1 MSEESPKSKNLKV
14 FLDLEFTGLHRLSTP
29 ISVALVVEDGKTYY
43 AEFTDFDKYQITEFI
58 ETQVL
63 SKLTIETFDLYT
75 DYEPNE
81 DNIRVKGNTQL
92 VQETLTEFIAKYSQ
106 NNLEFW
112 MDCPVFTWSIFL
124 DIIGGL
130 KNLPKNIER
139 LPYDLHTACK
149 LFGYDTRGDRRSIL
163 PNYDEL
169 IVEGEN
175 NSLNDARIS
184 LEIFKKLLEGVSSEE
199 EEDKE
204 DNNESDYAKSPTD
217 LDLIEAE
224 QGYNVEQPTV
234 VFKTLKTLL
243 SGEQNTRKVLPKS
256 YQKENIVFFGETENI
271 LTRHNN
277 FKTAVEV
284 VSIIV
289 NGFVNVKSM
298 HPNENE
304 KVFKAHIDEI
314 EFI

>member
-1 MSEESPKSKNLKV
+1 MSEESSISKNLKV

-43 AEFTDFDKYQITEFI
+43 AEFTDFDRYQVTEFI

-63 SKLTIETFDLYT
+63 SKLTIQTFDLYT

-81 DNIRVKGNTQL
+81 DNIKVKGNTQL
-92 VQETLTEFIAKYSQ
+92 VQETLSEFLAKYSQ
-106 NNLEFW
+106 NTLEFW

-124 DIIGGL
+124 DTLGGL
-130 KNLPKNIER
+130 KNLPQNIER

-149 LFGYDTRGDRRSIL
+149 LFGYDTREDRRSIL

-184 LEIFKKLLEGVSSEE
+184 LEIFKKLLKGVSNEKEE
-199 EEDKE
+199 GEE

-217 LDLIEAE
+217 VDLIEAE
-224 QGYNVEQPTV
+224 DGNTVEQFT
-234 VFKTLKTLL
+234 
-243 SGEQNTRKVLPKS
+243 
-256 YQKENIVFFGETENI
+256 
-271 LTRHNN
+271 
-277 FKTAVEV
+277 VEV
-284 VSIIV
+284 QEDKDKDKEEEEEEERE
-289 NGFVNVKSM
+289 G
-298 HPNENE
+298 
-304 KVFKAHIDEI
+304 KV
-314 EFI
+314 